1 VDRDLSDGRARS
13 SVFLDRDGTLNVD
26 RRYVST
32 PEDVELVP
40 RAADG
45 ARTLENA
52 GYALVIVSN
61 QSGIARG
68 LFTEAQAQAVDDRVI
83 ELLAKEGVHVAGSYR
98 CPHLPDAPLA
108 SYAKVCDCRK
118 PQPGLILRAA
128 RDLHLDLATSWAIG
142 DRARDTAAGIAAG
155 CRAVAVLPSP
165 PRPEA
170 EDFDGT
176 PPEHVASDLVDAARF
191 IIAHAARA

>member
-68 LFTEAQAQAVDDRVI
+68 LFTEAQAQ
-83 ELLAKEGVHVAGSYR
+83 VAGSYR

>member
-1 VDRDLSDGRARS
+1 MDRDLSDGRARS

-26 RRYVST
+26 RQYVRT

-45 ARTLENA
+45 ARMLQDA

-68 LFTEAQAQAVDDRVI
+68 LFTETQAQAVDDRVI
-83 ELLAKEGVHVAGSYR
+83 ALLAQEGVRIAGSYR
-98 CPHLPDAPLA
+98 CPHLPDAPVA
-108 SYAKVCDCRK
+108 AYAKDCDCRK

-128 RDLHLDLATSWAIG
+128 RDLDLDLATSWAIG
-142 DRARDTAAGIAAG
+142 DRARDVAAVIAAG
-155 CRAVAVLPSP
+155 CRAVLVLPTP
-165 PRPEA
+165 ARQDA
-170 EDFDGT
+170 EDFEGSR
-176 PPEHVASDLVDAARF
+176 PEHVASDLMDAARF
-191 IIAHAARA
+191 IIGHALRA

>member
-26 RRYVST
+26 RRYVRT

-45 ARTLENA
+45 ARMLQDA
-52 GYALVIVSN
+52 GYTLVIVSN

-83 ELLAKEGVHVAGSYR
+83 DLLSQAGVHIAGSYR
-98 CPHLPDAPLA
+98 CPHLPDAPVA
-108 SYAKVCDCRK
+108 AYARVCDCRK
-118 PQPGLILRAA
+118 PQPGLILQAA

-142 DRARDTAAGIAAG
+142 DRARDIVAGIAAG
-155 CRAVAVLPSP
+155 CRAVIVLPSP
-165 PRPEA
+165 PRHEA
-170 EDFDGT
+170 EEFNESR
-176 PPEHVASDLVDAARF
+176 PEHFAHDLVDAAGF
-191 IIAHAARA
+191 IIGHAARA